1 MRTTAPLSAP
11 LFILPL
17 TLLCSAAGAASQAP
31 ASPAAQP
38 APQAAAQSPAQA
50 ATPTPAPA
58 SSGVP
63 GSGASSPPTG
73 AARGLTVVRDAET
86 GRLRAPTPDEMRA
99 LQRKSP
105 SVLAAPPQ
113 PTMITG
119 PDGRRHVQ
127 LGERGLVYS
136 VVRRGPDGKLD
147 QQCVHGL
154 DAAGRVLAQPALER
168 IGSDQEARHDH
179 R

>member
-1 MRTTAPLSAP
+1 MRNTAPLFP

-17 TLLCSAAGAASQAP
+17 ALLCSAAGAANQAP
-31 ASPAAQP
+31 PSPAAQP

-50 ATPTPAPA
+50 STQTPAPA

-63 GSGASSPPTG
+63 GSGAGSTPAGG
-73 AARGLTVVRDAET
+73 AQGLTVVRDAET

-99 LQRKSP
+99 LQRKGP
-105 SVLAAPPQ
+105 SALAAPPQ
-113 PTMITG
+113 PTLITG
-119 PDGRRHVQ
+119 PDGRRHVH

-136 VVRRGPDGKLD
+136 VVKRGPDGKLD
-147 QQCVHGL
+147 QQCVHGR
-154 DAAGRVLAQPALER
+154 DAAGRALAQPALDR
-168 IGSDQEARHDH
+168 NGADQEARHDH